1 MAETLNRSLARG
13 LDILELLSEEP
24 AGLELHRIAKAL
36 DIPKSSAFNL
46 IHTLLDKRY
55 VTYDEAT
62 SRYALSLR
70 MFEMGSAAVKDVTE
84 QSVVHQYMQ
93 RVYAGCN
100 ETVHCG
106 VPDGTDMVYVDKLES
121 THSIRMTSRIGARF
135 PLYCTAMG
143 RAVLAGGARARA
155 IPQLRLSKTDAAH
168 GELHGGAFAGD
179 RPRAPAG
186 IRDGIRGKQRKRL
199 LFRRRRP
206 RPRGKAR
213 VRGQRVDAALSRE
226 RGVDPAVHSAIARR
240 AAAHRALFA
249 RPVTPNILHR
259 RL

>member
-1 MAETLNRSLARG
+1 MNDFRGFTIWPAKEAKCVAETLNRSLARG

-106 VPDGTDMVYVDKLES
+106 VPW
-121 THSIRMTSRIGARF
+121 RMPRT
-135 PLYCTAMG
+135 
-143 RAVLAGGARARA
+143 
-155 IPQLRLSKTDAAH
+155 IPQGLGATWRPTIPRRTMSWSGSPRRVPPPMWSAAC
-168 GELHGGAFAGD
+168 AW
-179 RPRAPAG
+179 
-186 IRDGIRGKQRKRL
+186 RGST
-199 LFRRRRP
+199 
-206 RPRGKAR
+206 AC
-213 VRGQRVDAALSRE
+213 
-226 RGVDPAVHSAIARR
+226 
-240 AAAHRALFA
+240 
-249 RPVTPNILHR
+249 
-259 RL
+259 